1 MHITGLRGMPRR
13 VYTYSGELGWN
24 WLNLISTV
32 FSFVFA
38 AGVLVFLIDL
48 IRHPRT
54 GEEAGYNLWNA
65 PSLEWLSAQSGH
77 GFRSLMP
84 IHSRYPLWD
93 QPRLKEDE
101 MEGRGFLPD
110 APIRQRESLITSPV
124 TGAPTQLLRLPG
136 PGWTA
141 FIAAA
146 ASAVALGA
154 GTIGFATT
162 ALVAALV
169 AAAFYIYWLWSMDG
183 AMPREPA
190 DVGRGLALPLY
201 VNGSK
206 NVGWW
211 GMLVLLISDAAVV
224 ASFAFAYLFLWTAK
238 PVAWPPD
245 GSQMPGFLMPA
256 LISAAVIGAY
266 VLFEL
271 ADRFNQQDRRRT
283 TSLCLIAT
291 AALAL
296 GAIAMS
302 WSWLDGLGI
311 DPTRHSYGASV
322 WTLLGYMRLHLAFG
336 AGMAL
341 WCLTRL
347 AFGMIDAWRCLTLR
361 ICLLFWQLTAPVTV
375 LIVILL
381 AGFPHV
387 VS

>member
-1 MHITGLRGMPRR
+1 
-13 VYTYSGELGWN
+13 
-24 WLNLISTV
+24 
-32 FSFVFA
+32 
-38 AGVLVFLIDL
+38 
-48 IRHPRT
+48 
-54 GEEAGYNLWNA
+54 
-65 PSLEWLSAQSGH
+65 
-77 GFRSLMP
+77 MP
-84 IHSRYPLWD
+84 ITSRYPIWD
-93 QPRLKEDE
+93 QRGLKEDE
-101 MEGRGFLPD
+101 MAGRGFLAD
-110 APIRQRESLITSPV
+110 APTRERESLITTPIAGS
-124 TGAPTQLLRLPG
+124 PTQLLRLPG

-141 FIAAA
+141 FAAAA

-154 GTIGFATT
+154 GTIGLSIT

-169 AAAFYIYWLWSMDG
+169 AAAVYIHWLWSMDR
-183 AMPREPA
+183 ALPREPA

-201 VNGSK
+201 TNGSE

-211 GMLVLLISDAAVV
+211 GMLVLLISDAAVL

-238 PVAWPPD
+238 PVTWPPD

-271 ADRFNQQDRRRT
+271 ADRFNQQNRRGA
-283 TSLCLIAT
+283 TSLSLIVT

-296 GAIAMS
+296 GAIAMG
-302 WSWLDGLGI
+302 WSWLHGLGI

-322 WTLLGYMRLHLAFG
+322 WTLLGYMGLHLAFG

-341 WCLTRL
+341 WCLVRL
-347 AFGMIDAWRCLTLR
+347 ALGMIDAWRCLTLR
-361 ICLLFWQLTAPVTV
+361 VCLLFWRLTAPVTV
-375 LIVILL
+375 LALILV